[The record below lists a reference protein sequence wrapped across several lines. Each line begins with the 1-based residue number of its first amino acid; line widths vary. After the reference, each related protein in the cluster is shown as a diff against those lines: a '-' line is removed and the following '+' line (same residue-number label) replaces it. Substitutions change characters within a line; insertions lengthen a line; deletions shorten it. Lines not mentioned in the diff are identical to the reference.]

1 MLLNIDKSK
10 ASSKNPNAVF
20 KRATRNTATKMM
32 DDVSNSNGERNHRT
46 ESVDLGNGDANNE
59 NSENYLK
66 IEISDAL
73 NEKDK
78 VKFTVKTK
86 TNIKGF
92 EATDF
97 SVTREHEEFVWLHDR
112 FVENDDFAGYIIPP
126 SPPKPDF
133 DASREKLQRL
143 TEGESTMTSE
153 EFKKMKQEL
162 ESEYLAMFKKT
173 VQMHEVFLARLASH
187 PAFKMDQN
195 FRVFLEYQKD
205 LSVRSK
211 NTKERFGGFVKS
223 LSKNA
228 DEIRL
233 SSQKDTDDFF
243 EGQKK
248 FLVDYHAK
256 IRESCTKADH
266 MTYTHRN
273 LADCY
278 IRISTG
284 LSILATAELEPLS
297 KFLNKFAEYFE
308 VARKTEGRVASD
320 TDLKLSD
327 TLRYYSRD
335 SKAALDLLYRR
346 SRRLADFETENKNL
360 EKARAKHKDEKQAET
375 NQQLAKDKFE
385 NISKI
390 AKVELNDFKTR
401 RIGMFK
407 KSLTEFVEFELKHAN
422 AQVQQI
428 KSLLET
434 LNE

>member
-1 MLLNIDKSK
+1 
-10 ASSKNPNAVF
+10 
-20 KRATRNTATKMM
+20 M
-32 DDVSNSNGERNHRT
+32 DDAFNPTDDRSSNHRT
-46 ESVDLGNGDANNE
+46 ESVDLGNNDANGDNGE
-59 NSENYLK
+59 NSLK

-86 TNIKGF
+86 TNIKAF
-92 EATDF
+92 KESEF

-112 FVENDDFAGYIIPP
+112 FVENDEFAGYIIPP

-133 DASREKLQRL
+133 DASREKLQKL
-143 TEGESTMTSE
+143 TEGESTMTKE
-153 EFKKMKQEL
+153 EFTKMKQEL

-187 PAFKMDQN
+187 PAFRLDHN
-195 FRVFLEYQKD
+195 FRVFLEYSQD

-233 SSQKDTDDFF
+233 SSQKDQDEFF

-248 FLVDYHAK
+248 FLVDYHTRIK
-256 IRESCTKADH
+256 ESCIKADR
-266 MTYTHRN
+266 MTYVHRN

-284 LSILATAELEPLS
+284 LMNLATAELEPLS
-297 KFLNKFAEYFE
+297 KFLGKFGDYFE
-308 VARKTEGRVASD
+308 VARKTEGRVSSD

-327 TLRYYSRD
+327 TLRYYTRD

-346 SRRLADFETENKNL
+346 SRRLADYETENKNL
-360 EKARAKHKDEKQAET
+360 EKARQKHKDEKQAET
-375 NQQLAKDKFE
+375 NQQLAKEKFE
-385 NISKI
+385 AISKI
-390 AKVELNDFKTR
+390 ARNELTDFKTR
-401 RIGMFK
+401 RIAMFK
-407 KSLTEFVEFELKHAN
+407 KSLTEFVEFQLKHSN
-422 AQVQQI
+422 AQVTQI
-428 KSLLET
+428 KNLLDT
-434 LNE
+434 LAD